1 MNSHID
7 LFIQEIKE
15 IRSGFHISANQ
26 TSWSNAV
33 SIANKSENSETPIK
47 QCTKDKLRNLLE
59 RQLITKCNARFPQ
72 SL

>member
-33 SIANKSENSETPIK
+33 SNVN
-47 QCTKDKLRNLLE
+47 R
-59 RQLITKCNARFPQ
+59 
-72 SL
+72 